1 MTDSLG
7 SRLQVELNEMQEMQ
21 IDKSEPPSKNRFHV
35 WVERYGNTLKQ
46 KEIQF
51 DGNPEIGYS
60 NTMEGTTLGCDVNF
74 AKVFYLGVLGAF
86 TDSLLQWED
95 NRGSGSIRIGYAG
108 TSICLP

>member
-1 MTDSLG
+1 
-7 SRLQVELNEMQEMQ
+7 
-21 IDKSEPPSKNRFHV
+21 
-35 WVERYGNTLKQ
+35 
-46 KEIQF
+46 
-51 DGNPEIGYS
+51 
-60 NTMEGTTLGCDVNF
+60 MEGTTLGCDVNF